1 MQHRLSGF
9 KTTFWI
15 LPLLLSTSLI
25 ACSEGLSKPTTEPNT
40 PSAKKQTGGVVA
52 LTSLTA
58 DMIYQLDKTKLV
70 GRPGS
75 RLIDQDPRFQDI
87 TAVSQGRTPP
97 NLEQIVALKPQLVIG
112 AAGFHDQVLKKLKDL
127 GIATLAT
134 EIDNWPAMIE
144 LTQTLAT
151 KIQADPAPLL
161 ARYQVCETQASTK
174 KPTTLV
180 LVSQQ
185 PLLAPNKTSWAGD
198 LLQRF
203 GANNLVADL
212 QGDSPVGGY
221 VTLSAEKVLAANPEV
236 MLVVDPEQNAL
247 ESFKTAPFWN
257 QLRATQNNRVY
268 PFDYYGLVNPG
279 SIDKILQTCN
289 QLKQAIQ

>member
-1 MQHRLSGF
+1 MQKRLQEF
-9 KTTFWI
+9 KATFWI

-25 ACSEGLSKPTTEPNT
+25 ACSERLSNPTGEPDATASQEKTE
-40 PSAKKQTGGVVA
+40 SVVA

-58 DMIYQLDKTKLV
+58 DMIYQLDQTKLV

-75 RLIDQDPRFQDI
+75 RLIDQDSRFQNI
-87 TAVSQGRTPP
+87 PAVSQGRTPP

-112 AAGFHDQVLKKLKDL
+112 ATGFHDQVLKKLEDL
-127 GIATLAT
+127 GIATLT
-134 EIDNWPAMIE
+134 TDIDSWQGMID
-144 LTQTLAT
+144 LTQTLANE
-151 KIQADPAPLL
+151 IEADPAPLL
-161 ARYQVCETQASTK
+161 ARYQTCETQPSNP
-174 KPTTLV
+174 KPTALV

-185 PLLAPNKTSWAGD
+185 PIMAPNKTSWAGD

-212 QGDSPVGGY
+212 QGDGPVGGY

-236 MLVVDPEQNAL
+236 MLVVDPEKNAL
-247 ESFKTAPFWN
+247 ESFKTAPFWK
-257 QLRATQNNRVY
+257 QLSATQNNQVY

-289 QLKQAIQ
+289 QLKQALE

>member
-1 MQHRLSGF
+1 MQNQLQGLRTSL
-9 KTTFWI
+9 WI
-15 LPLLLSTSLI
+15 LSLLLSTSLV
-25 ACSEGLSKPTTEPNT
+25 ACSERLSSPTAEPD
-40 PSAKKQTGGVVA
+40 PSTAQEQTGGVVA

-58 DMIYQLDKTKLV
+58 DMIYQLDQTKLV

-87 TAVSQGRTPP
+87 PAVSQGRTPP
-97 NLEQIVALKPQLVIG
+97 NLEQVVALKPQLVVG
-112 AAGFHDQVLKKLKDL
+112 AAGFHDQVLKKLEDL

-134 EIDNWPAMIE
+134 DIDNWQSMID
-144 LTQTLAT
+144 LTETLAT

-161 ARYQVCETQASTK
+161 TRYQVCETQPSDP

-185 PLLAPNKTSWAGD
+185 PILAPNKTSWAGD

-203 GANNLVADL
+203 GAKNLVADL

-236 MLVVDPEQNAL
+236 MLVVDPEKNAL

-257 QLRATQNNRVY
+257 QLSATQNNQVY

-279 SIDKILQTCN
+279 SIDKILQTCS
-289 QLKQAIQ
+289 QLKQALQ